1 LTLKNT
7 NATVRVRSSV
17 DNDGEITQMEVIADA
32 RYAHRNGKYYIMYE
46 ETGLSEMRGCITTV
60 KVEEGGKVWVKRSGA
75 VDTNMCYEVGQTHSC
90 VYEFDFGSITMETH
104 ATQIDAAL
112 TPNGGQ
118 LDMRYRLDMG
128 AVKSENHLNISIK
141 EKEDGENNH

>member
-1 LTLKNT
+1 MTLKNT

-60 KVEEGGKVWVKRSGA
+60 KVEEGGRV
-75 VDTNMCYEVGQTHSC
+75 
-90 VYEFDFGSITMETH
+90 
-104 ATQIDAAL
+104 
-112 TPNGGQ
+112 
-118 LDMRYRLDMG
+118 
-128 AVKSENHLNISIK
+128 
-141 EKEDGENNH
+141 

>member
-1 LTLKNT
+1 MTLKNT

-60 KVEEGGKVWVKRSGA
+60 KVEEGGKVWVKRSRYEHVLRGGA
-75 VDTNMCYEVGQTHSC
+75 
-90 VYEFDFGSITMETH
+90 
-104 ATQIDAAL
+104 DAL
-112 TPNGGQ
+112 V
-118 LDMRYRLDMG
+118 RL
-128 AVKSENHLNISIK
+128 
-141 EKEDGENNH
+141 

>member
-1 LTLKNT
+1 MGQ
-7 NATVRVRSSV
+7 AQRRSRYEHV
-17 DNDGEITQMEVIADA
+17 LRGRADA
-32 RYAHRNGKYYIMYE
+32 
-46 ETGLSEMRGCITTV
+46 LV
-60 KVEEGGKVWVKRSGA
+60 
-75 VDTNMCYEVGQTHSC
+75 